1 LYRVKIENYIATS
14 FLEILINFS
23 LMEQLERSRRM
34 ELLHTPK
41 LDLLRMMRENSL
53 TIEEVIFLF
62 GSNKLATADIRMNS
76 PSICDKLL
84 TMFFRQ
90 MAKQTTVPAMTA

>member
-1 LYRVKIENYIATS
+1 MKIENYIATS
-14 FLEILINFS
+14 FLEILINFN
-23 LMEQLERSRRM
+23 LMELDRSRRM

-53 TIEEVIFLF
+53 TVEEVIFLF

-90 MAKQTTVPAMTA
+90 IAKQTTIPAMTA

>member
-1 LYRVKIENYIATS
+1 MKIENYIATS
-14 FLEILINFS
+14 FLEILINPNP
-23 LMEQLERSRRM
+23 MGLERSRKM

-53 TIEEVIFLF
+53 TVDEVIFLF
-62 GSNKLATADIRMNS
+62 GSNKVATADIRMNS

-90 MAKQTTVPAMTA
+90 IAKQATIPAMTA

>member
-1 LYRVKIENYIATS
+1 
-14 FLEILINFS
+14 
-23 LMEQLERSRRM
+23 MELDRPRRM

-53 TIEEVIFLF
+53 TVEEVIFLF
-62 GSNKLATADIRMNS
+62 GSNKLAPADIRMNS

-84 TMFFRQ
+84 TMFLRQ
-90 MAKQTTVPAMTA
+90 IAKQTTIPPMAA

>member
-1 LYRVKIENYIATS
+1 
-14 FLEILINFS
+14 
-23 LMEQLERSRRM
+23 MELPRPRKM

-53 TIEEVIFLF
+53 TVEDVIFLF
-62 GSNKLATADIRMNS
+62 VSKKLVPGDIRMNS

-84 TMFFRQ
+84 TMYLRQ
-90 MAKQTTVPAMTA
+90 MTEDRQATTISPMAA